1 MAYSEQFRAE
11 ALALL
16 KANVGNL
23 RPPLEI
29 EQLMLNCID
38 TAGAA
43 LLDAKISL
51 DENCP
56 NDLHLLVMYAAWL
69 YRNRRSGAGK
79 PEMLRSAMRNRQVTE
94 ATGEAS
100 V

>member
-38 TAGAA
+38 TAAAA

-69 YRNRRSGAGK
+69 YRKRAGSD
-79 PEMLRSAMRNRQVTE
+79 PMPPMLRQAINDHKVTPK
-94 ATGEAS
+94 AVHA
-100 V
+100 